1 MSSKSVK
8 NEIEDL
14 LSPDDIIESPKE
26 YWCNDCGIETRFEKC
41 PVCGKETTEGVPIE
55 VYWCAHC
62 KTPVIYKVNQIDK
75 GICPICEGKI
85 KYLTTDLR
93 PVFPEER
100 LLLEILLDKEP
111 NEFIEKS
118 VWAVNS
124 RYYIDGKSVS
134 VASSVFQNAD
144 TDEIG
149 SKLKSYSDQNSYEY
163 FNKHIQTFIE
173 ANRDRLN
180 YLKEEAFDFVRKTAA
195 KFDEEKLVIS
205 FSGGKD
211 STATAD
217 VVVKALSNPNL
228 VHIFGNTTLEFP
240 STVTYAK
247 RYRENHPQA
256 IFLFAKNEEQ
266 VFYDVCEDIGP
277 PARMMRWCC
286 SMFKTG
292 PITRVINSLYRNQ
305 QILTFYGIR
314 KSESVS
320 RSKYNRVED
329 DSESVKI
336 QQQTVASPIFF
347 WKDIDIWLY
356 LLSEKVDFNEA
367 YRLGYDRVGC
377 WCCPNNNQRA
387 QFLSRI
393 YMPEQSKKW
402 RDFLIGFAKKIG
414 KTDAEVYV
422 DSGKWKARQGGN
434 GLASASD
441 VKIKFTN
448 CTTEEHAKIYRL
460 VREFNDELV
469 GMFIPFGRVAP
480 ELGKKLLREVIVL
493 DARTNVPILSIQPFS
508 QDGFNYAVKVR
519 TMNVAN
525 HDDLQR
531 MVGYQIRKFN
541 ACRKCLKCESICRS
555 GAISITGDN
564 YYINPDKCVHCKMC
578 MTAKYLDGG
587 CTMDKYL
594 RTK

>member
-1 MSSKSVK
+1 MWCK
-8 NEIEDL
+8 N
-14 LSPDDIIESPKE
+14 
-26 YWCNDCGIETRFEKC
+26 CNIETNEDMC
-41 PVCGKETTEGVPIE
+41 PICGETPVE
-55 VYWCAHC
+55 VYWCEEC
-62 KTPVIYKVNQIDK
+62 KIPIVQNVSQADK
-75 GICPICEGKI
+75 GICPVCGNQT
-85 KYLTTDLR
+85 KYMAADLR

-100 LLLEILLDKEP
+100 LLLELLLGKKPYDY
-111 NEFIEKS
+111 IEKS
-118 VWAVNS
+118 VWSANS
-124 RYYIDGKSVS
+124 RYYIDGESV
-134 VASSVFQNAD
+134 VISSKTFQTAD
-144 TDEIG
+144 TDYLIKEIEKY
-149 SKLKSYSDQNSYEY
+149 KLENSYEA
-163 FNKHIQTFIE
+163 FNKHISNFIL
-173 ANRDRLN
+173 ANKSRLD
-180 YLKEEAFDFVRKTAA
+180 YLKDEAFDFVRKTASE
-195 KFDEEKLVIS
+195 FEEEKIVVS

-211 STATAD
+211 STVTAD
-217 VVVKALSNPNL
+217 IAVKALSNPSL

-240 STVTYAK
+240 STVAYAE

-256 IFLFAKNEEQ
+256 IFLTAKNEEQ

-329 DSESVKI
+329 DAESVKI

-356 LLSEKVDFNEA
+356 MLSENVDFNDA

-402 RDFLIGFAKKIG
+402 RNFLIDFAKRIG
-414 KTDAEVYV
+414 KEDAEVYV
-422 DSGKWKARQGGN
+422 DTGKWKARQGGN
-434 GLASASD
+434 GLRAAGD

-460 VREFNDELV
+460 VRQFDDELV
-469 GMFIPFGRVAP
+469 GMFVPFGRVAP
-480 ELGKKLLREVIVL
+480 ELGKKLLHEVIVL
-493 DARTNVPILSIQPFS
+493 DSRTNVPILSIQPFS
-508 QDGFNYAVKVR
+508 QDDYEYVVKIR
-519 TMNVAN
+519 TMNVQD

-531 MVGYQIRKFN
+531 MVGYQIRKYN
-541 ACRKCLKCESICRS
+541 ACRKCLKCESICRA
-555 GAISITGDN
+555 GAISISEDG
-564 YYINPDKCVHCKMC
+564 YYIDPDKCVHCKMC

-587 CTMDKYL
+587 CMMDKYL

>member
-1 MSSKSVK
+1 MWCKS
-8 NEIEDL
+8 
-14 LSPDDIIESPKE
+14 
-26 YWCNDCGIETRFEKC
+26 CNLETNETRC
-41 PVCGKETTEGVPIE
+41 PVCGNETAEDIPVEIFWCKECAIPIIHL
-55 VYWCAHC
+55 A
-62 KTPVIYKVNQIDK
+62 TALDK
-75 GICPICEGKI
+75 GICPICGK
-85 KYLTTDLR
+85 KTSYLSSDLR

-100 LLLEILLDKEP
+100 LLMSALLDKEAGAYM
-111 NEFIEKS
+111 NHS

-124 RYYIDGKSVS
+124 RYYIDGKSI
-134 VASSVFQNAD
+134 AIPAKVFAEAD
-144 TDEIG
+144 TDRISSTIIE
-149 SKLKSYSDQNSYEY
+149 LSDQVDYSS
-163 FNKHIQTFIE
+163 FNENILLFIR
-173 ANRDRLN
+173 ANQHRLA
-180 YLKEEAFDFVRKTAA
+180 YLKDEAFAFVRHAA
-195 KFDEEKLVIS
+195 EKFKEENIVIS

-217 VVVKALSNPNL
+217 VVIKALSNPSL

-240 STVTYAK
+240 STTEYAN
-247 RYRENHPQA
+247 RYREAHPLA
-256 IFLFAKNEEQ
+256 IFQIAKNDEQ

-292 PITRVINSLYRNQ
+292 PITRVINSMYRSQ

-320 RSKYNRVED
+320 RSKYNRIED
-329 DSESVKI
+329 DAESVKI

-356 LLSEKVDFNEA
+356 ILAEQIDFNSA

-393 YMPEQSKKW
+393 YMPEESKKW
-402 RDFLIGFAKKIG
+402 RDFLIRFAKRIG
-414 KTDAEVYV
+414 KPDPEIYV

-434 GLASASD
+434 GLASAGD
-441 VKIKFTN
+441 VKIRFTN
-448 CTTEEHAKIYRL
+448 CTSEENAKIYRL
-460 VREFNDELV
+460 VRPFDDELV
-469 GMFIPFGRVAP
+469 GMFVPFGKIAP
-480 ELGKKLLREVIVL
+480 ELGKKLLRETIIL
-493 DARTNVPILSIQPFS
+493 DVRTNVPILSIQPFN
-508 QDGFNYAVKVR
+508 QDGYDYAVKVR
-519 TMNVAN
+519 TMNVVD
-525 HDDLQR
+525 HDGMQR

-541 ACRKCLKCESICRS
+541 ACRKCLKCESICRQ
-555 GAISITGDN
+555 GAISIIGDT
-564 YYINPDKCVHCKMC
+564 YYIDPDKCVHCKMC

-587 CTMDKYL
+587 CMMDKYL